1 MHVELPRAV
10 PLVFYL
16 DENLRPVRLAG
27 AAPHLSG
34 EYVGDPEE
42 VRGPWW
48 SLLSVTA
55 TVVVI
60 HHTHTHIPPFRKKS
74 SRDAG
79 PPPQRLRAREKG
91 PIIERQTNVPKFVC
105 RPTP

>member
-16 DENLRPVRLAG
+16 DEDLRPVRLAG

-42 VRGPWW
+42 VRETGEGE
-48 SLLSVTA
+48 LLDV
-55 TVVVI
+55 
-60 HHTHTHIPPFRKKS
+60 PPCCLVWR
-74 SRDAG
+74 R
-79 PPPQRLRAREKG
+79 R
-91 PIIERQTNVPKFVC
+91 
-105 RPTP
+105 